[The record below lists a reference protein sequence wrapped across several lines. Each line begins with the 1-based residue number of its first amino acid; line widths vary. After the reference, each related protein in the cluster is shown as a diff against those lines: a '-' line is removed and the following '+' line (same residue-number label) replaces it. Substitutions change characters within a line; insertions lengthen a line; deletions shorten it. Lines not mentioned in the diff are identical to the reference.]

1 VEEEKRK
8 KIIAGTNQTMSQF
21 WITHIGNTA
30 HDLPE
35 GKQVLKYQASGN
47 EVRNPAPE
55 EWQRKKAEK
64 TKETKAKNKKIK
76 EEKDPVSVNNTV
88 NSEIV
93 IKKPAIKKSRQ
104 VAFTSAVAVNFM
116 SLGQQSFQGEN
127 NGNKKETEENLVT
140 IALQVVTFLLIC
152 LIVAN
157 ILFLN
162 FIHRSQK
169 IQAKPI

>member
-1 VEEEKRK
+1 MEEEKRK
-8 KIIAGTNQTMSQF
+8 KLIAGTNQTMTQF

-35 GKQVLKYQASGN
+35 GKQVLKYPGSGN

-76 EEKDPVSVNNTV
+76 EEKENNTV
-88 NSEIV
+88 DNEII
-93 IKKPAIKKSRQ
+93 IKKPAMKKSRQ
-104 VAFTSAVAVNFM
+104 VAFTSAVAVSFM
-116 SLGQQSFQGEN
+116 NLGQQSFQGEN
-127 NGNKKETEENLVT
+127 NGSKKETEENVVT
-140 IALQVVTFLLIC
+140 SALQVETFLHIC

-157 ILFLN
+157 ILSLN